1 MGQNIIKDTLI
12 EQMKMKLNGSLYHE
26 TQVLF
31 AYNTN
36 RIEGSR
42 LTEEQTRYI
51 FETKTIGLENN
62 QALNVDDII
71 ETHNHFKVFDYMLE
85 NVDDLLTEEMIKR
98 YHEYIKRST
107 SFERIE
113 WFAIGDYKKKAN
125 TVGSIKTVSPSQVS
139 NEMKKLLQW
148 YNNLVKIT
156 LKEIVEFH
164 YKFECIHPFQDGNGR
179 VGRLIMFKECL
190 KNDVDPFVIDDTQ
203 KLFYYRGLKEY
214 NSEKGYLEET
224 CGAAQDKYKLLCEYY
239 LEDLDSITKSKIEKI
254 SALGSHNNNSI
265 KVAEKDVNKKTLDN
279 IKQDLDKHNNKPKN
293 NKDIKNSIDKSRER

>member
-36 RIEGSR
+36 RIEGSQ

>member
-1 MGQNIIKDTLI
+1 MKQNIIKETLI
-12 EQMKMKLNGSLYHE
+12 EQMKMKLKGSLYHE

-36 RIEGSR
+36 RIEGSQ

-51 FETKTIGLENN
+51 FETKTIGLEEN
-62 QALNVDDII
+62 QAINVDDII

-85 NVDDLLTEEMIKR
+85 NVDIPLTEEMIKR
-98 YHEYIKRST
+98 YHKYIKGST
-107 SFERIE
+107 SFERVE
-113 WFAIGDYKKKAN
+113 WFAIGDYKKRSN
-125 TVGSIKTVSPSQVS
+125 TVSSIKTALPSQVS

-190 KNDVDPFVIDDTQ
+190 KNNIEPFVIDDTQ

-224 CGAAQDKYKLLCEYY
+224 CGASQDKYKLLCEYY
-239 LEDLDSITKSKIEKI
+239 LEDLDSITKSK
-254 SALGSHNNNSI
+254 
-265 KVAEKDVNKKTLDN
+265 
-279 IKQDLDKHNNKPKN
+279 DK
-293 NKDIKNSIDKSRER
+293 